1 MDLKFKK
8 SVMLM
13 GVCSVLGAAL
23 PSDAYAGAKESPVA
37 AVQQAKK
44 VQGTVTDDMGP
55 VIGATVKIKGTNNG
69 VITDFDGK
77 YAINA
82 KPGDVLVITFVGA
95 KPQEVKVGNAS
106 TYNVKLE
113 SNSQELEEVVVVGY
127 GVQKKKLVTGAT
139 VEIKGENIAK
149 MNTTQVLGAL
159 QSQTPGVNIQ
169 ANSGQ
174 PGDGFKISIRG
185 AGTNGNTA
193 PLYII
198 DGVQGDI
205 NNLNPADIERIDVLK
220 DAASCAIYGS
230 AAANGV
236 ILVTTKQG
244 KAGKVQVTYDANVGW
259 ANIYRLPQM
268 LTAKQYMEV
277 QDQMAFNSGGQ
288 AYDWSKY
295 IDADLLAAY
304 QNGSNPGTN
313 WVEAIRNKNA
323 ITTSHAINVTGG
335 SDYSKFSMGSGYQYQ
350 DGVFGGPVKSDYRR
364 FTFRVNSEHVIY
376 RDSKGMDVIKVGEN
390 LYYSHKQNQGIQI
403 GNQYANA
410 LSTMLRANP
419 CVPIYNENG
428 GYFDWNDIQASGT
441 EGWQN
446 YNSYTS
452 NPMLTLV
459 SRSNANNKS
468 INHNFNLTGYLEVQP
483 IKNLVYRGQI
493 NYNQSTWS
501 YRSYE
506 GVFNANGTNSDTFLT
521 EDKAT
526 NQLGTGWGWSTT
538 NTLSYK
544 FDVKDHNFDVLVGT
558 EYGESKPDFGFS
570 LSVSANNSVFGS
582 FDRAY
587 MSYMKGATANA
598 MASGTPSDDLRSFSY
613 FGRLNYNYAEKYMFS
628 AIIRADGNSKFA
640 PGHRWGYFP
649 SFSAGWVVS
658 NEKFMEKTSSWLDF
672 LKIRA
677 GWGQNGNAATVGNF
691 QWMGTFTYGNFGKYS
706 FGNDKGEGLAGAYSS
721 RLPNEELTW
730 ETSEQMNIGV
740 DARFIGGKL
749 GLTLDWYSK
758 KTKDLLVEVP
768 IDATSGFSTMWKN
781 AGTVKNT
788 GIEVALNW
796 QDQIG
801 KDFKYNI
808 GWNMAYNKNEVTA
821 VNSNQKYNNGGNDL
835 LSQNTGIIAR
845 FEEGHP
851 IGYFYG
857 YKTAGVIQNVQ
868 DLEAYKS
875 TLKNGD
881 AANSKQGTALA
892 VGDLKFV
899 DMNGD
904 GVINDDDKTEL
915 GDPHPDV
922 TMGISLGASWKGF
935 DLSVTGYAA
944 LGQQI
949 ARSYRKFADGNQ
961 ENFTTEVYSYWNGEG
976 TSNKYP
982 LFNRMNEGVNW
993 MTISDIYVEDADY
1006 FRLQNTTLGY
1016 DFKNIWKNCPFQQLR
1031 LYVQAQNLFTI
1042 TGYKGMDPE
1051 CGKALNDAEPWV
1063 TGVDVGNYPQPRT
1076 YMIGVNVKF

>member
-44 VQGTVTDDMGP
+44 VHGTVTDDMGP

-69 VITDFDGK
+69 VITDFDGN
-77 YAINA
+77 YSINA
-82 KPGDVLVITFVGA
+82 KLGDVLVITFVGA
-95 KPQEVKVGNAS
+95 KPQEVTVGNAS
-106 TYNVKLE
+106 TYNIKLE

-259 ANIYRLPQM
+259 SNIYRLPQM

-295 IDADLLAAY
+295 IDADLLEAY
-304 QNGSNPGTN
+304 KNGSNPGTN

-323 ITTSHAINVTGG
+323 ITTSHALNITGG

-419 CVPIYNENG
+419 CVPIYNKDG

-468 INHNFNLTGYLEVQP
+468 INHNFNLTGYLEFQP

-506 GVFNANGTNSDTFLT
+506 GIFNANGTNSDTFLT

-526 NQLGTGWGWSTT
+526 NQLGTSWGWSTT

-544 FDVKDHNFDVLVGT
+544 FDIKEHNFDVLVGT
-558 EYGESKPDFGFS
+558 EYGESKPEFGFN
-570 LSVSANNSVFGS
+570 LNVSANNSVFGS

-587 MSYMKGATANA
+587 MSYMKGAATNA
-598 MASGTPSDDLRSFSY
+598 MASGTPCDDSRSFSY

-649 SFSAGWVVS
+649 SFSAGWVVT

-677 GWGQNGNAATVGNF
+677 GWGQNGNAASVGNF

-730 ETSEQMNIGV
+730 ETSEQMNIGL

-749 GLTLDWYSK
+749 GLTFDWYSK

-935 DLSVTGYAA
+935 DFSVTGYAA

-1006 FRLQNTTLGY
+1006 FRLQNITLGY
-1016 DFKNIWKNCPFQQLR
+1016 DFKNVWKNCPFQQLR

>member
-1 MDLKFKK
+1 MDLNFKK

-13 GVCSVLGAAL
+13 GVCSVLGAV
-23 PSDAYAGAKESPVA
+23 PTQAYADAANSPLA
-37 AVQQAKK
+37 AIQQTKK
-44 VQGTVTDDMGP
+44 VQGTVSDDMGP
-55 VIGATVKIKGTNNG
+55 VIGATVMVKGAGASNG
-69 VITDFDGK
+69 TLTDFDGNFS
-77 YAINA
+77 INA
-82 KPGDVLVITFVGA
+82 KPGQTLVITYVGY
-95 KPQEVKVGNAS
+95 KTQEVVVPQSGVV
-106 TYNVKLE
+106 TVKLV

-139 VEIKGENIAK
+139 VEVKGENIAK

-244 KAGKVQVTYDANVGW
+244 KAGKVQVSYDANVGW
-259 ANIYRLPQM
+259 SNIYRLPQM

-295 IDADLLAAY
+295 IDADLLEAY
-304 QNGSNPGTN
+304 RNGSNPGTN

-323 ITTSHAINVTGG
+323 ITTSHAINIAGG

-419 CVPIYNENG
+419 CVPIYNKDG

-468 INHNFNLTGYLEVQP
+468 INNNFNLTGYLEVQP

-506 GVFNANGTNSDTFLT
+506 GIFNANGTNSDTFLT

-526 NQLGTGWGWSTT
+526 NQLGTSWGWSTT

-544 FDVKDHNFDVLVGT
+544 FDVKEHNFDVLVGT

-570 LSVSANNSVFGS
+570 LNVSANNSVFGS

-587 MSYMKGATANA
+587 MSYMKGGATNG
-598 MASGTPSDDLRSFSY
+598 MASGTPCDDSRSFSY

-677 GWGQNGNAATVGNF
+677 GWGQNGNAASVGNF

-749 GLTLDWYSK
+749 GLTFDWYSK

-857 YKTAGVIQNVQ
+857 YKTSGVIQNVQ

-899 DMNGD
+899 DVNGD

-935 DLSVTGYAA
+935 DFSVTGYAA

-1006 FRLQNTTLGY
+1006 FRLQNITLGY
-1016 DFKNIWKNCPFQQLR
+1016 DFKNVWKNCPFQQLR

-1051 CGKALNDAEPWV
+1051 NGKSIGSEPWV

>member
-44 VQGTVTDDMGP
+44 VHGTVTDDMGP

-69 VITDFDGK
+69 VITDFDGN
-77 YAINA
+77 YSINA
-82 KPGDVLVITFVGA
+82 KLGDVLVITFVGA
-95 KPQEVKVGNAS
+95 KPQEVTVGNAS
-106 TYNVKLE
+106 TYNIKLE

-259 ANIYRLPQM
+259 SNIYRLPQM

-295 IDADLLAAY
+295 IDADLLEAY
-304 QNGSNPGTN
+304 KNGSNPGTN

-323 ITTSHAINVTGG
+323 ITTSHALNITGG

-419 CVPIYNENG
+419 CVPIYNKDG

-468 INHNFNLTGYLEVQP
+468 INHNFNLTGYLEFQP

-506 GVFNANGTNSDTFLT
+506 GIFNANGTNSDTFLT

-526 NQLGTGWGWSTT
+526 NQLGTSWGWSTT

-544 FDVKDHNFDVLVGT
+544 FDIKEHNFDVLVGT
-558 EYGESKPDFGFS
+558 EYGESKPEFGFN
-570 LSVSANNSVFGS
+570 LNVSANNSVFGS

-587 MSYMKGATANA
+587 MSYMKGAATNA
-598 MASGTPSDDLRSFSY
+598 MASGTPCDDSRSFSY

-649 SFSAGWVVS
+649 SFSAGWVVT

-677 GWGQNGNAATVGNF
+677 GWGQNGNAASVGNF

-730 ETSEQMNIGV
+730 ETSEQMNIGL

-749 GLTLDWYSK
+749 GLTFDWYSK

-899 DMNGD
+899 DVNGD
-904 GVINDDDKTEL
+904 GIINDDDKTEL

-935 DLSVTGYAA
+935 DFSVTGYAA

-1006 FRLQNTTLGY
+1006 FRLQNITLGY
-1016 DFKNIWKNCPFQQLR
+1016 DFKNVWKNCPFQQLR